1 MTIYRDKFQCEGYE
15 AELTGD
21 GNSAMGRLKG
31 SPPDVVLLDLMLPE
45 VNGVEVL
52 KFIRA
57 QEITRA
63 LPVIVFTNAYAG
75 GLVQAAR
82 EAGANRCLSKAMC
95 TPAQLVDEVAGAL
108 AGIATPPAASQHPP
122 ATARVPEP
130 ASVPAASAPIAAG
143 SEQSLSTLRRDTL
156 VHLPEQLEELRQLLQ
171 QVIKCDPFKRLL
183 RLLELYRGVHS
194 LTGRAGVAGLALVA
208 RMSSALEAL
217 LNELKTKPEK
227 VNPSTLRTLA
237 QGVDVLAALAEKA
250 SAPQDELIASPLIL
264 VLDDE
269 SISRETVCVALEKAH
284 LRAVALDD
292 SASALKL
299 LEENRF
305 DLVFLDADMPGLNGL
320 EVCKRLYAMPSNKTT
335 PVVFVTGLT
344 DFETQ
349 AQSALSGGTDLIA
362 KPIVLIELAVKA
374 LIHLLRGRLAAASA
388 HAAHHSHGQQTAQ
401 RGARPL
407 PFSSSSA
414 QHPTRTAAR

>member
-1 MTIYRDKFQCEGYE
+1 MKKILIIDDDQFTADIYRHKFQCEGYE

-63 LPVIVFTNAYAG
+63 LPVIVFTNSYAG

-82 EAGANRCLSKAMC
+82 AAGANKCLSKAMC
-95 TPAQLVDEVAGAL
+95 TPAQLVDEVAGEL
-108 AGIATPPAASQHPP
+108 AGIAKPPAAPQHPP

-130 ASVPAASAPIAAG
+130 APVPAASAPVAAG

-156 VHLPEQLEELRQLLQ
+156 VRMPEQLEELRQLLQ
-171 QVIKCDPFKRLL
+171 QVIKSDPFKRLL
-183 RLLELYRGVHS
+183 RLLELYRAVHS

-269 SISRETVCVALEKAH
+269 SISRETVCVALEQAH

-292 SASALKL
+292 S
-299 LEENRF
+299 
-305 DLVFLDADMPGLNGL
+305 
-320 EVCKRLYAMPSNKTT
+320 
-335 PVVFVTGLT
+335 
-344 DFETQ
+344 
-349 AQSALSGGTDLIA
+349 
-362 KPIVLIELAVKA
+362 
-374 LIHLLRGRLAAASA
+374 
-388 HAAHHSHGQQTAQ
+388 
-401 RGARPL
+401 
-407 PFSSSSA
+407 
-414 QHPTRTAAR
+414 